1 MALSAGTTLGVYEI
15 IALLGAGGMGEVYR
29 ARDSKLGR
37 DVAIKVLPDLFVDD
51 PERVGR
57 FQREAQ
63 VLASLNHPHIAG
75 IYGLEQSGA
84 TRFLAMELV
93 EGESLAEHI
102 EGLRAKGSHLRA
114 EGASAGQAGLPIDEA
129 IAIARQIAEALEAAH
144 EKGIIHR
151 DLKPANIMLT
161 ADGGVKVLDFGLAK
175 VLERESSASMAM
187 SPTLSL
193 QATYAGTILGTAG
206 YMSPEQARG
215 KATDKRTDVW
225 AFGCVLYEMITGR
238 RAFEGEDLTDTIAA
252 VVRGEPDWNA
262 LPADLPSNVRTIVR
276 RCLEK
281 DRKQR
286 FADIAVVLFLM
297 NEPREAA
304 TPLALLAA
312 PRRPLW
318 RRALPVAAVA
328 IIAAAVTGAVA
339 WALRPSPPAPL
350 VTRFAIPLGEGQQFT
365 NTGRRVLAMSP
376 DGTRIVYEANNRLYS
391 RAMSESEA
399 RPIAG
404 TESTQT
410 TNPVFSPDG
419 RSIAFW
425 SATSGVSGALKRI
438 AISGGAAVTICQAT
452 NPFGMSW
459 DNDEILFGQESQ
471 GIMRVSASG
480 GTPERM
486 IAVKSG
492 ELAHGP
498 QRLPDGQAVLF
509 TLATGATTGN
519 GIPGS
524 EAWDKA
530 QIVVQSLKS
539 GERKTLVS
547 GGADARYISTGHLVY
562 ALGGVVFALRFDP
575 RRLAVAGGPV
585 PIIEGVA
592 RARGFTGTAHFVYSD
607 NGSLIFIP
615 GPATTSTGQE
625 DVAFMD
631 RQGAVQPLKL
641 PSGPYEYPRVSPDGT
656 RLAVGTDDGKA
667 AHVWVYDLSGKS
679 ARRQLTFGG
688 RNRFPIWSA
697 DGQRVAFQSDR
708 EGDLALFWQ
717 RADGAG
723 TAERLTKPEQGVSHV
738 PESWAPDGKTLL
750 VAVGKGSSFALWAFS
765 MPHKQAAPYGGV
777 EAPSSTIS
785 AAFSSDGHWVA
796 YSHAGSGTL
805 VQPFPATG
813 AKYQIST
820 ASHPFWSPDGKEL
833 FFHARGRF
841 EVSGITTKPSFSFA
855 SPIQLPTGNLVEGN
869 SSFERNTDITP
880 DGKRFVG
887 VIAADRMPSGTT
899 STQQIQVVEN
909 WFEELKTRIK

>member
-238 RAFEGEDLTDTIAA
+238 RAFEGEDITDTIAA

-262 LPADLPSNVRTIVR
+262 LPADLPSTVRTIVR

-281 DRKQR
+281 DRNQR

-304 TPLALLAA
+304 TPVALLAA
-312 PRRPLW
+312 PRLPLW
-318 RRALPVAAVA
+318 RRALPLAAVA
-328 IIAAAVTGAVA
+328 IIAAAITGAVA
-339 WALRPSPPAPL
+339 WTLRPSPPAPR
-350 VTRFAIPLGEGQQFT
+350 VTRFAVLLGEGQHFS
-365 NTGRRVLAMSP
+365 NTGRQLVALSP
-376 DGTRIVYEANNRLYS
+376 DGTRIVYVANLRLYS
-391 RAMSESEA
+391 RLMSESEA

-404 TESTQT
+404 TETEANSGV

-419 RSIAFW
+419 RSIAFY
-425 SATSGVSGALKRI
+425 SGPDRTLKRI
-438 AISGGAAVTICQAT
+438 AIGGGTPVTICTAA

-459 DNDEILFGQESQ
+459 EGDEILFGQGSQ
-471 GIMRVSASG
+471 GIMRVSANG
-480 GTPERM
+480 GAPERI

-498 QRLPDGQAVLF
+498 QMLPGGQAVLF
-509 TLATGATTGN
+509 TLATGVSA
-519 GIPGS
+519 GS
-524 EAWDKA
+524 ETWDKA

-547 GGADARYISTGHLVY
+547 GGADARYVSTGHLVY

-585 PIIEGVA
+585 PIIEGV
-592 RARGFTGTAHFVYSD
+592 RRSGNFQTGAAHFISSD
-607 NGSLIFIP
+607 SGSLIFIP
-615 GPATTSTGQE
+615 GPTSASSVQA
-625 DVAFMD
+625 DVALMD
-631 RQGAVQPLKL
+631 RQGTVLPLKL
-641 PSGPYEYPRVSPDGT
+641 PPGPYEHPRVSPDGA

-667 AHVWVYDLSGKS
+667 ANVWVYDLSGTS
-679 ARRQLTFGG
+679 AIRQLTFGG
-688 RNRFPIWSA
+688 GNRFPIWSA

-723 TAERLTKPEQGVSHV
+723 TAERLTKPEQGTSHV
-738 PESWAPDGKTLL
+738 PESWAPDGKTVL
-750 VAVGKGSSFALWAFS
+750 VAVGKGSSGSLWALS
-765 MPHKQAAPYGGV
+765 MPGKQAAAYGGV
-777 EAPSSTIS
+777 QASLPIS
-785 AAFSSDGHWVA
+785 AAFSPDGQWVA
-796 YSHAGSGTL
+796 YSDFSAGTL

-813 AKYQIST
+813 AKYQVST
-820 ASHPFWSPDGKEL
+820 SSSSAWSPDGKEL
-833 FFHARGRF
+833 IMRSGGGFRLV
-841 EVSGITTKPSFSFA
+841 VSGITTKPSFTFA
-855 SPIQLPTGNLVEGN
+855 SPGELPQGNFLQ
-869 SSFERNTDITP
+869 SPSERNFDVMP

-887 VIAADRMPSGTT
+887 VIAADQTQSGSTG
-899 STQQIQVVEN
+899 TQQIQVVEN